1 MRYSR
6 LIYLTAL
13 AIQRPSLYKI
23 VPRHLP
29 IAPPTLTR
37 SIFTSRPVLSKRD
50 YYEVLGVSKSS
61 TDSEIKQAYFKLA
74 KQFHPD
80 KNTED
85 PRAKEKFVE
94 IGNAYEVLS
103 SKEKRQQYD
112 LMGHH
117 DQGLGGSGFSYQDFQ
132 GAEQQFHTFTE
143 DFQDIINQF
152 MGGGGSTG
160 RGTQTSYTLALTFM
174 EAVQGCTKQVPH
186 SFLAECETCEGRGA
200 DNKYGF
206 TTCRFCKGSGRR
218 GIQLGPIRLQETCDG
233 CGGVGRVPKRMCLD
247 CKGTGRVNEHRELSL
262 RVPAGVLHGQST
274 VITDPVSRVKIV
286 LRFNVHDSRDFRRDG
301 DDVHSDVLV
310 HMVQAVFGGNIRVLG
325 LNGMMDVSVPS
336 GVQSHHKIR
345 LTGRGIPRINGTG
358 QGDHYLHVKI
368 VIPKDLTE
376 AQHQN
381 LLNFAKSLDPEDI
394 HGEYKERDYS
404 SIFAKLK
411 RKVKGK

>member
-1 MRYSR
+1 MSHLVRYSR
-6 LIYLTAL
+6 LIYLTTF

-23 VPRHLP
+23 VPRYLP
-29 IAPPTLTR
+29 IAPPFLTR

-262 RVPAGVLHGQST
+262 RVPAGVLHGQRT
-274 VITDPVSRVKIV
+274 LYNRPC
-286 LRFNVHDSRDFRRDG
+286 L
-301 DDVHSDVLV
+301 
-310 HMVQAVFGGNIRVLG
+310 
-325 LNGMMDVSVPS
+325 
-336 GVQSHHKIR
+336 
-345 LTGRGIPRINGTG
+345 
-358 QGDHYLHVKI
+358 
-368 VIPKDLTE
+368 E
-376 AQHQN
+376 
-381 LLNFAKSLDPEDI
+381 
-394 HGEYKERDYS
+394 
-404 SIFAKLK
+404 
-411 RKVKGK
+411 

>member
-1 MRYSR
+1 MSHLVRYSR

-29 IAPPTLTR
+29 IAPPFLPRNSLVSTRQVCLVETILSTLEWEGAIGR
-37 SIFTSRPVLSKRD
+37 SSGD
-50 YYEVLGVSKSS
+50 YLEIQTGVRC
-61 TDSEIKQAYFKLA
+61 KLA

-247 CKGTGRVNEHRELSL
+247 CKGTGRVN
-262 RVPAGVLHGQST
+262 
-274 VITDPVSRVKIV
+274 
-286 LRFNVHDSRDFRRDG
+286 
-301 DDVHSDVLV
+301 
-310 HMVQAVFGGNIRVLG
+310 
-325 LNGMMDVSVPS
+325 
-336 GVQSHHKIR
+336 
-345 LTGRGIPRINGTG
+345 
-358 QGDHYLHVKI
+358 
-368 VIPKDLTE
+368 
-376 AQHQN
+376 
-381 LLNFAKSLDPEDI
+381 
-394 HGEYKERDYS
+394 
-404 SIFAKLK
+404 
-411 RKVKGK
+411 